1 MKKLDV
7 KGMQFEI
14 DSSKTK
20 KKIKGW
26 EYMYKKDWKICIKI
40 RIYYTEQ
47 MLRGKLLLEMKGDT
61 E

>member
-20 KKIKGW
+20 KKNKRMG
-26 EYMYKKDWKICIKI
+26 
-40 RIYYTEQ
+40 IYV
-47 MLRGKLLLEMKGDT
+47 
-61 E
+61 